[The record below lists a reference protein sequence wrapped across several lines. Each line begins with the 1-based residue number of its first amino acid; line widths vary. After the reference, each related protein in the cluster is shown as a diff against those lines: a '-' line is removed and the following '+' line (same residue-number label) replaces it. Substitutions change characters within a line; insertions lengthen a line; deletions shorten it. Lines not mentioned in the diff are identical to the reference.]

1 MRKVD
6 NREKRRGK
14 LGEIK
19 KVTEIVVTKLKSVN
33 HLLATN
39 CNAAAWFFKNN
50 QFQVSHM
57 RNYKMQMRMGIH
69 SGSCV
74 GGVVGSKM
82 PHFSVF
88 GDTVNIAALMES
100 TSEPMRV
107 QISHTTMVSIHQSQH
122 SMASSLYSI
131 FRNCWRSWE
140 DSTVQ

>member
-1 MRKVD
+1 
-6 NREKRRGK
+6 
-14 LGEIK
+14 
-19 KVTEIVVTKLKSVN
+19 
-33 HLLATN
+33 
-39 CNAAAWFFKNN
+39 
-50 QFQVSHM
+50 M

-122 SMASSLYSI
+122 SMASSLYC
-131 FRNCWRSWE
+131 FQELLEELGGFNCAVRGQMVVPRIGEVSGGQ
-140 DSTVQ
+140 DNMIRITSLS